1 MDRNEKGSTPTTKS
15 KRVDKV
21 IVMRTILRNIKR
33 SLLLFMIIMAGN
45 VCAQV
50 YSGDSK
56 LFGLSREDYDQYS
69 DIGCIRHYMSAK
81 GESTYFVI
89 SVPGI
94 AIPAD
99 MSKNNNVHIQYN
111 DNTSLATKIH
121 SSEVVK
127 LSSPYAR
134 EKLYSTIIEF
144 PIDRSEFCGKKRIRK
159 IYIERD
165 CGNIYIIETNK
176 LWGFILNKEF
186 PKHFDLAK
194 SNAQKDK
201 EQKELLADKYEMPEH
216 ILRHLEKEYPQC
228 SYSIVHLDTVHM
240 PLHSIMLLDY
250 CITDEH
256 DRLAE
261 QIEELQNEGMDC
273 TSLLQHGD
281 SLVTLFKE
289 ELENY
294 EYEYRTGA
302 AARGDENDYLRATV
316 ELKSY
321 EGVETITLCSRIGE
335 ENFSTIVFWEE
346 ADNCWKK
353 IEEFEEFI
361 NWIRSQ
367 QEQQEDE
374 AID

>member
-1 MDRNEKGSTPTTKS
+1 MTGMKRVVSCSVTNNEQKTAKS
-15 KRVDKV
+15 ERVDKV
-21 IVMRTILRNIKR
+21 IVMRTILFNIKK

-45 VCAQV
+45 VGAQV

-56 LFGLSREDYDQYS
+56 LFGLSREDYDLYS

-94 AIPAD
+94 GTPAE
-99 MSKNNNVHIQYN
+99 MSKNNNVRIQYY
-111 DNTSLATKIH
+111 DDTFLKTQIH

-144 PIDRSEFCGKKRIRK
+144 PIDRSELCGKKRIRK

-194 SNAQKDK
+194 SNAEKDK

-216 ILRHLEKEYPQC
+216 IQCYLEEEYPQC
-228 SYSIVHLDTVHM
+228 SYSIVHLDTVHL
-240 PLHSIMLLDY
+240 PLQSIMLLDY
-250 CITDEH
+250 GIIDE
-256 DRLAE
+256 LEKFAE
-261 QIEELQNEGMDC
+261 QIEELQNAGMDC
-273 TSLLQHGD
+273 TTLLQHGD
-281 SLVTLFKE
+281 SLVTVFKE

-294 EYEYRTGA
+294 EYEYRTVA

-321 EGVETITLCSRIGE
+321 EGTETITLCSRIGE
-335 ENFSTIVFWEE
+335 ENFSTIDFWEE

-353 IEEFEEFI
+353 IEEFEELI
-361 NWIRSQ
+361 NW
-367 QEQQEDE
+367 DYP
-374 AID
+374 